1 MWGFGS
7 TLSGVVNTI
16 LAKIE
21 GRQNI
26 QGSGNI
32 PNQPSAMQA
41 NINLP
46 QMNQNTMVN
55 LKKCILKKLL
65 KLKK

>member
-21 GRQNI
+21 GRPFNQNAGNMPN
-26 QGSGNI
+26 QVNSMQGNI
-32 PNQPSAMQA
+32 NV
-41 NINLP
+41 P
-46 QMNQNTMVN
+46 QMNPNTMVYYIN
-55 LKKCILKKLL
+55 QNY
-65 KLKK
+65 